1 MARIMLVLVAIGGA
15 GAAALATPPS
25 DIAPTPQVV
34 EPQICKSVVSAERGA
49 KPYKLCM
56 TRAEWEAKKIADA
69 KDANRIVCHY
79 DEQLGTRL
87 RVSKVCMP
95 ASEWDAQRRADREAV
110 ERAQMQAC
118 VPGAGC

>member
-1 MARIMLVLVAIGGA
+1 MARTMLVLVAIGGA
-15 GAAALATPPS
+15 GAAALAAPPS
-25 DIAPTPQVV
+25 GVAPNPRG
-34 EPQICKSVVSAERGA
+34 EGQICKSVVSAERGA

-56 TRAEWEAKKIADA
+56 TQAEWEAKKIADA

-95 ASEWDAQRRADREAV
+95 ASDWDAQRQGDREAV
-110 ERAQMQAC
+110 ERAQMQSC
-118 VPGAGC
+118 VPGGGC

>member
-1 MARIMLVLVAIGGA
+1 MARTMLMLVAIGAA

-25 DIAPTPQVV
+25 NVAPTPQS
-34 EPQICKSVVSAERGA
+34 EPPICKTVVSAERGA

-56 TRAEWEAKKIADA
+56 TQAEWEAKKIADA

-95 ASEWDAQRRADREAV
+95 ASEWEAQRRGDREAV
-110 ERAQMQAC
+110 ERAQMQTC
-118 VPGAGC
+118 VPGGGC